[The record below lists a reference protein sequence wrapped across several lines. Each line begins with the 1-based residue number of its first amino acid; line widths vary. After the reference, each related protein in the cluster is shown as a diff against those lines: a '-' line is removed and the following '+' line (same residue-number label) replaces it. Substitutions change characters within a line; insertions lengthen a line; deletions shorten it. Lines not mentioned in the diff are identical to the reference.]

1 MASAQK
7 GRGQEALKLT
17 LKQEAFC
24 LAYIETGNASEA
36 YRRSYNCEKMKP
48 DVINVKAAEL
58 LKNGKVAVRLQELK
72 KPILERHSIT
82 VDSLIR
88 ELEEARMI
96 AAAANTPQASAMIRA
111 TLGKAELL
119 GMLGKDKGLDE
130 DEPVASATV
139 RIQSAK
145 R

>member
-24 LAYIETGNASEA
+24 LAYIETGNATEA
-36 YRRSYNCEKMKP
+36 YRRSYSCGNMKP
-48 DVINVKAAEL
+48 ESVNRKAKEL
-58 LKNGKVAVRLQELK
+58 MDNGKITARLEELK
-72 KPILERHSIT
+72 KPILDRHSIT

>member
-7 GRGQEALKLT
+7 GRGQEALT
-17 LKQEAFC
+17 PKQESFC
-24 LAYIETGNASEA
+24 LAYIETGNATEA

-48 DVINVKAAEL
+48 ESINRLAKANL
-58 LKNGKVAVRLQELK
+58 DNIKITSRLAELK

-82 VDSLIR
+82 VDSLLQ
-88 ELEEARMI
+88 ELEEARKI
-96 AAAANTPQASAMIRA
+96 AAGANTPQASAMIRA

-119 GMLGKDKGLDE
+119 GMLGKDKGLEE
-130 DEPVASATV
+130 DEPVTSATV
-139 RIQSAK
+139 KVQSAK